1 MAAKKYADDYE
12 NVITTDEKGRERKK
26 AVYRGE
32 YYEIDLDAK
41 QIKAF
46 RNQSLAL
53 AVAILILHMVG
64 GFIGNLGMY
73 EFYVSLP
80 YVFAFLPLYFIFSGA
95 LRIPKEKRKYHRDEI
110 GLSYN
115 HMKNAGTALLILL
128 LIAVVG
134 EGIFILLSE
143 NALEGGTEY
152 LFFGLEIA
160 AAGLAFLFFRLQK
173 RVTPVKGSSVEENSL
188 PSIRE

>member
-12 NVITTDEKGRERKK
+12 NVIMTDEKGQERKK

-32 YYEIDLDAK
+32 YYEVDLDAR
-41 QIKAF
+41 QIKTF

-53 AVAILILHMVG
+53 AIAILILHVVG

-95 LRIPKEKRKYHRDEI
+95 LRIPMEQRKYHRDEI

-134 EGIFILLSE
+134 EGVFILLSE
-143 NALEGGTEY
+143 NTLEGGTEY
-152 LFFGLEIA
+152 LFLGLEIA

-173 RVTPVKGSSVEENSL
+173 SVTPQKGGDSQDSAVGSS
-188 PSIRE
+188 

>member
-12 NVITTDEKGRERKK
+12 NVITTDEKGQERKK

-32 YYEIDLDAK
+32 YYEVALDAR
-41 QIKAF
+41 QIKTF

-53 AVAILILHMVG
+53 AIAILILHVVG

-95 LRIPKEKRKYHRDEI
+95 LRIPKEQRKYHRDEI

-115 HMKNAGTALLILL
+115 HMKNAGTALVILL
-128 LIAVVG
+128 LIVVVG
-134 EGIFILLSE
+134 EGVFMLLTE
-143 NALEGGTEY
+143 QTLEGGMEY
-152 LFFGLEIA
+152 LFLSLEGA
-160 AAGLAFLFFRLQK
+160 AAVLAFLFFRLQK
-173 RVTPVKGSSVEENSL
+173 SVTPQKGGDSQESAVGSS
-188 PSIRE
+188 